1 MKSLMIILLAMLST
15 FSVTGQKSVDEI
27 FKIYSEKSDYTTIF
41 INRGMAN
48 VISLFEKDGIMD
60 SVTEIRVITQ
70 EDESMPNKTFFNDIK
85 NALDL
90 GNYEELVRIK
100 ESDQEVSV
108 LVKQEKDFIKE
119 LLVIVGGED
128 NAFIQIKGKM
138 GVEEAERLLSDID
151 ADVTISIN

>member
-1 MKSLMIILLAMLST
+1 MKSLMTILLAMFTT
-15 FSVTGQKSVDEI
+15 FSVNGQKSVDEI
-27 FKIYSEKSDYTTIF
+27 FKIYSEKSDYTTII

-60 SVTEIRVITQ
+60 SVTEIRIITQ
-70 EDESMPNKTFFNDIK
+70 EDEDMPNKTFFNDIK

-90 GNYEELVRIK
+90 GSYEELVRIK

-108 LVKQEKDFIKE
+108 LIKQEKDYIRE
-119 LLVIVGGED
+119 LLVLVGGED

-138 GVEEAERLLSDID
+138 GIEEAERLLADID

>member
-1 MKSLMIILLAMLST
+1 MKSLMTILLAMFTT
-15 FSVTGQKSVDEI
+15 FSVNGQKSVDEI
-27 FKIYSEKSDYTTIF
+27 FKIYSEKSDYTTII

-60 SVTEIRVITQ
+60 SVTEIRIITQ
-70 EDESMPNKTFFNDIK
+70 ENEDMPNKTFFNDIK

-90 GNYEELVRIK
+90 GSYEELVRIK

-108 LVKQEKDFIKE
+108 LIKQEKDYIRE
-119 LLVIVGGED
+119 LLVLVGGED

-138 GVEEAERLLSDID
+138 GIEEAERLLADID